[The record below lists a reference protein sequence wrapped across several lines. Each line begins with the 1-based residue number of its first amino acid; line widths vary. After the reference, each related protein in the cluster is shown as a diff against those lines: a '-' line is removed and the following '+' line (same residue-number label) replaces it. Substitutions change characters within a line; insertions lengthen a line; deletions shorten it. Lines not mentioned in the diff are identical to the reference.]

1 MMRLRP
7 LSLIKDVP
15 VALKGGRG
23 VIALFPSFFNTSQQG
38 IILGNPSGGRI
49 FFKASSDVEDE
60 MCMSLWDGAD
70 VKVLMQVARAPF
82 EGGRCTM
89 MYDGGK
95 SFVQCCVEKKSPTK
109 RAIAA
114 VATFEQ

>member
-1 MMRLRP
+1 M
-7 LSLIKDVP
+7 IKDVP

-38 IILGNPSGGRI
+38 VILGNPSGGRI

-70 VKVLMQVARAPF
+70 VKVLMHVTSSAF
-82 EGGRCTM
+82 EGGRCSIL
-89 MYDGGK
+89 YEEGK
-95 SFVQCCVEKKSPTK
+95 PFVQCRIEKKSPTK